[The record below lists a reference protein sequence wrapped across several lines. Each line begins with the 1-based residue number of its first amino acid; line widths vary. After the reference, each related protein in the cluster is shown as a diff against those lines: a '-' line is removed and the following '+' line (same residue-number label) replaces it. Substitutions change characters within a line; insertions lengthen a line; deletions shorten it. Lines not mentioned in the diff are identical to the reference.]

1 MEIRRT
7 SRTCSIA
14 VAGFLKYRRSSENI
28 SMRFPAQET
37 NPDPGTTPGAR
48 GIRLL
53 INYGLVA
60 VVFFL
65 VRYSTVFFAGVFHSE
80 VPAED
85 IRLLV
90 EFLCLFVFHSLG
102 TKLA

>member
-1 MEIRRT
+1 METRRT
-7 SRTCSIA
+7 SRKCSIE
-14 VAGFLKYRRSSENI
+14 VAGFLKFEVSIENI
-28 SMRFPAQET
+28 SMRFVAQET
-37 NPDPGTTPGAR
+37 DPDKDATPRAR
-48 GIRLL
+48 GIRML
-53 INYGLVA
+53 INYGLIA

-65 VRYSTVFFAGVFHSE
+65 VLHSTVFFAGVLHSK

-90 EFLCLFVFHSLG
+90 EFLCLFVFRSLG